1 VAGRRK
7 DMETTSYLN
16 IKVEDYAT
24 QEDDLILEVDEF
36 DAYDFPREDIVPEA
50 DYLAIIVEAK
60 TVKKSYQA
68 THYDVY
74 FDMIKYQDWQAWN
87 SGYRDSVP
95 YYHMV
100 QRFKID
106 SQPEKKFRSYMS
118 SKLGSARFTLKKLT
132 GLTGAFKLVYTSKS
146 ELGSIDRYYTL
157 EVEADCFEIPE
168 D

>member
-1 VAGRRK
+1 
-7 DMETTSYLN
+7 MMSNQNYLN

-36 DAYDFPREDIVPEA
+36 DTYDFPREDVIPEA

-74 FDMIKYQDWQAWN
+74 FDLIKYHDWQAWN

-100 QRFKID
+100 QRFKLD
-106 SQPEKKFRSYMS
+106 SQPEKKFRSYVS
-118 SKLGSARFTLKKLT
+118 AKLGSAKFTLKKLI
-132 GLTGAFKLVYTSKS
+132 GLTGAFKLVYTAKS
-146 ELGSIDRYYTL
+146 EIGSIGQYYQA
-157 EVEADCFEIPE
+157 EVDSEYFEIPPE
-168 D
+168 DS

>member
-1 VAGRRK
+1 
-7 DMETTSYLN
+7 MMSNQSYLN

-87 SGYRDSVP
+87 SGYRDNVP

-100 QRFKID
+100 QRFKKD
-106 SQPEKKFRSYMS
+106 SQPEKKFRFYVSAN
-118 SKLGSARFTLKKLT
+118 LGSTKFSVKELI
-132 GLTGAFKLVYTSKS
+132 GLTGAFKLVYSSKS
-146 ELGSIDRYYTL
+146 EIGGIVRYYDA
-157 EVEADCFEIPE
+157 EVDSECFEIPQ
-168 D
+168 DDS